1 LQNKG
6 LVIKRWNREHHGSYN
21 LKDYY
26 KYKHH
31 QDSDLVLD
39 YRNSDLRFTK

>member
-1 LQNKG
+1 VKPWIQD
-6 LVIKRWNREHHGSYN
+6 HHGFYN

>member
-1 LQNKG
+1 
-6 LVIKRWNREHHGSYN
+6 VIKRWNKKHHGSYN

-26 KYKHH
+26 KYKYH

-39 YRNSDLRFTK
+39 YKNSDLLF